1 MKDIKTSAAALRALV
16 ELGYPLELSRV
27 VDYLQNLD
35 SKDELLQFDSEEALC
50 NFLQKYPTMFWVEGG
65 KVFPAQ
71 MKPKGRPSPQTQQSQ
86 PKAQG
91 VSNSTDKT
99 TQLEQKVNKVET
111 LEGDEKKNRNLDSA
125 DTAKLREDSIKAIA
139 AVLKRE
145 GPTRLKALLKY
156 AHELPPEVRSFV
168 GKEKESIISFILEQ
182 PDVFFID
189 DNDIVFHVSTVHKEA
204 TQEFKLVLQSRGQLH
219 VDRLTGH
226 ISSFKHK
233 YAILWFIGG
242 SPSDVEKFLKGYPNI
257 FRVDDS
263 GTVSLIN
270 AKTKQPASAC
280 SGEKATTKDTTTKV
294 AVDSLSN
301 KTSKQ
306 LKTSKE
312 NKLLEEGVKHFRDVL
327 QVKGSMPI
335 ERLFGHVNQCR
346 DEVKRAI
353 GTKENEV
360 ETFLY
365 KYPEVFSISRKGNV
379 YLVSSNAKQQQV
391 NPGKDKLLAN
401 PKTKQCKESV
411 AIKEEGVKHFKKVL
425 ESKGSLHIK
434 SLCGHSGQYK
444 YVDPMLKIIGGGP
457 SSVMDFLKGFPN
469 MFSIGDDGMVHLTS
483 QSQANKPGT
492 ENRSYA
498 MVVETGQKVQAK
510 AADSSH
516 LQDNIKGK
524 SASST
529 AVVGTHDKTAGKAK
543 KESILLEGVQH
554 FKQVLESKGSMPL
567 KNIFGHVNQCRN
579 QVKWA
584 IGSSVDNVK
593 KFLLK
598 YPEVFYVDK
607 KMVVHL
613 ACNRAKEQQQEQNKP
628 NNKQLQIEEKALAH
642 FTEMLSRK
650 GPSTTHV
657 LSSCFSS
664 CGEDIRRHVG
674 NSKEGLIKFFRKH
687 PQIFKVDA
695 DEIVYLKSTGSMHI
709 QSMVFKPQRWAS
721 CDTLT
726 VPCDT
731 VFPKVLSKL
740 SGSTPDVR
748 SAVGGGT
755 LQQEEEVKDKPSQQD
770 RKDKNETGD
779 GTSTCTSMPCP
790 QTQHTPNQKA
800 DSSNNFP
807 DKFISVVKDILSKKG
822 SLHVVQ
828 LVEELGTMLPHE
840 RFELSGVR
848 LLLKKCPEDFHVND
862 QDIVEELPPMNVFA
876 VVNKMLGNNSCF
888 ATMEDT
894 SIVYVHIAL
903 YRERMGVDCTR
914 LQDHLSTGDI
924 LLVDTEHGTPGSSS
938 KWTATNIRAVFKSP
952 KSVDADK
959 NGVNFQT
966 PMPFLPA
973 TTIIRSP
980 SEICG
985 AIVKLVASSTLH
997 VKDLSSRMK
1006 YLNHDAVLYLREKGG
1021 LLSFLQSQPQL
1032 FLVQDKCVTLV
1043 AGEGELDEGTSQCLA
1058 SPGAR
1063 CTIGEVSVISKN
1075 IAHLRLPDD
1084 KEAILDL
1091 TDSITTSHL
1100 SVGDCLVAYI
1110 NIVPSNQSE
1119 IPWEVS
1125 EVKHVMGK
1133 AVPAQVHAKT
1143 ATATCGSHLLKYVL
1157 QQCVLEEEVDTVLAW
1172 HRLLSQTTQVTFEEV
1187 EECLKGLS
1195 QKSKMHTLQQG
1206 VPCEFFEKYPT
1217 LFHVDRFRKAVSL
1230 VECSPVSKTLFVGDV
1245 KHVKTPPAQVEGN
1258 TQPAT
1263 EKPPPGL
1270 ENSLASAADLDTDK
1284 DAVEFFKSM
1293 VFAKGQV
1300 SLQVLSTC
1308 FDACPTAI
1316 RQHVGSSMKGLAVFL
1331 RDHPDTF
1338 SLDENNMMCTLKN
1351 TFKTV
1356 KQGRETDQLSQKAIA
1371 YFKAILSKKGPLTI
1385 HVLSSGFGP
1394 CPKNIRS
1401 HVGSSKVGLTNFFL
1415 DHPEIFTVD
1424 KDQVVS
1430 LTDKA
1435 SAAVDPSLP
1444 PNKDGGDNLDCNY
1457 LSDGVRLVDAQE
1469 QHQHPTRIQALEVD
1483 TNDASKEKQ
1492 TSDHAKEARD
1502 QSSPNCRIGSA
1513 LLQEGSELS
1522 TEVQEDGDISTVE
1535 DASKSSCPQ
1544 SPNPPV
1550 LHSSEEQHLEDQ
1562 ADQEPEQED
1571 QAEIEKE
1578 TLELIVNLIWNCGQ
1592 VSLRSLQGHI
1602 NLLGEEKQDC
1612 IKDKGGLLTFLQHHY
1627 GQIFKIDSASEHVS
1641 LWGIQVEQKAELDFL
1656 MDSSAKGEQLQPKQL
1671 TVEEEVET
1679 VGSSLEKTLI
1689 SVDISDTEN
1698 SKKNHNVPMKETEDD
1713 TATSLL
1719 KIKHDTDV
1727 DFSTAV
1733 TPSVLVAQETDIV
1746 SLPIPTAQSP
1756 NPLLE
1761 QYLNEQEAV
1770 CDSSGLPTATV
1781 HPVVPVDSPPG
1792 QPDDDFTSLLH
1803 MFKDNLSPIQDNL
1816 VEVEM
1821 DIGRI
1826 PIARYYNPASPN
1838 LLAPLRLSEETLTR
1852 ETLETILSALPL
1864 DRSATGQGRV
1874 LLRGSL
1880 HWVSTLKNSSDDV
1893 VGLTLRRG
1901 QAVPGCLDLLWD
1913 MVTSGTSTLII
1924 GRPCSGK
1931 TTLLRE
1937 WARVLSDVCYRRVI
1951 VVDTLNE
1958 IAGGD
1963 DVPHPG
1969 VGGARRVQVH
1979 NRCQQVSQLQTA
1991 ARNHSPDC
1999 IIVDEV
2005 QTQEEVTAL
2014 QAIRLTGIQVIAGV
2028 CAGSLPDLLHNSVMR
2043 GLLGLSDP
2051 TSSTSAQHSA
2061 NRQTPTFPHTLP
2073 VFQAAVQIH
2082 NRDNLS
2088 VYSDV
2093 ASFVRMSLLEGRF
2106 PLAQHRKRVVTNG
2119 RQTEL

>member
-27 VDYLQNLD
+27 VDYLKNLE
-35 SKDELLQFDSEEALC
+35 SKDELLQFDNEEGLC

-91 VSNSTDKT
+91 VSNSTDKA

-125 DTAKLREDSIKAIA
+125 DIAKLREDSIKAIA

-156 AHELPPEVRSFV
+156 AHELPPEVRLFV
-168 GKEKESIISFILEQ
+168 GKEEESIISFILEQ

-189 DNDIVFHVSTVHKEA
+189 DNDVVFHVSTVHKEA
-204 TQEFKLVLQSRGQLH
+204 AQEFKLVLQSRGKLH

-226 ISSFKHK
+226 ISSSKHRH
-233 YAILWFIGG
+233 AILWFIGG
-242 SPSDVEKFLKGYPNI
+242 RSDVEKFLKGYPNV

-270 AKTKQPASAC
+270 AKSKQPTLASAC
-280 SGEKATTKDTTTKV
+280 SGEKATTTDTTTKV

-301 KTSKQ
+301 KTSEQ

-360 ETFLY
+360 ETFLH
-365 KYPEVFSISRKGNV
+365 KYPEVFSISRKRNV

-755 LQQEEEVKDKPSQQD
+755 LQQEEEVKDKLSQQD
-770 RKDKNETGD
+770 RKDKYETGD

-807 DKFISVVKDILSKKG
+807 DKFISAVKDILSKKG

-828 LVEELGTMLPHE
+828 LVDKLGTMLPHE

-862 QDIVEELPPMNVFA
+862 QDIVEEVPPMNVFA

-888 ATMEDT
+888 ATLEDT

-973 TTIIRSP
+973 TTIVRSP

-1075 IAHLRLPDD
+1075 IAHLHLPDD

-1125 EVKHVMGK
+1125 EVKCVMGI

-1217 LFHVDRFRKAVSL
+1217 LFHVDRFRKTVSL
-1230 VECSPVSKTLFVGDV
+1230 VECSPMSKTLFVGDV
-1245 KHVKTPPAQVEGN
+1245 KHVKTLPAQVEGN
-1258 TQPAT
+1258 TQTVT
-1263 EKPPPGL
+1263 EKPPVLG
-1270 ENSLASAADLDTDK
+1270 NSVASAADTDK

-1293 VFAKGQV
+1293 VLAKGQV
-1300 SLQVLSTC
+1300 SVQVLSTC

-1316 RQHVGSSMKGLAVFL
+1316 RQHVGSSMKGLAKFL

-1338 SLDENNMMCTLKN
+1338 SLDKNDMVCALKD

-1356 KQGRETDQLSQKAIA
+1356 KQGREMDQIAQKAVA

-1394 CPKNIRS
+1394 CPKNIRM
-1401 HVGSSKVGLTNFFL
+1401 HVGSSKFGLTNFFFY
-1415 DHPEIFTVD
+1415 HPEIFTVD

-1430 LTDKA
+1430 LTDKT
-1435 SAAVDPSLP
+1435 SAAVDHSLP
-1444 PNKDGGDNLDCNY
+1444 PSKDGGDKLDSNS
-1457 LSDGVRLVDAQE
+1457 LSVGTLVDAQG
-1469 QHQHPTRIQALEVD
+1469 QHQHSAPTPLAVEED
-1483 TNDASKEKQ
+1483 TDGVNNQKQ
-1492 TSDHAKEARD
+1492 TSDYAEGVRD
-1502 QSSPNCRIGSA
+1502 QSSLGPA
-1513 LLQEGSELS
+1513 LLLEVGELS
-1522 TEVQEDGDISTVE
+1522 SNVQEDRNISTVQ
-1535 DASKSSCPQ
+1535 DASRSSCPQ

-1550 LHSSEEQHLEDQ
+1550 LYSSEEQHLEDQ
-1562 ADQEPEQED
+1562 ADQEPQQKD

-1578 TLELIVNLIWNCGQ
+1578 TLELIVNLVQKSGQ
-1592 VSLRSLQGHI
+1592 VSLTSLQGHI

-1627 GQIFKIDSASEHVS
+1627 GTIFNIDPTSESVS
-1641 LWGIQVEQKAELDFL
+1641 LRQKQDVQRTEPDFL
-1656 MDSSAKGEQLQPKQL
+1656 TSSSAEGEQLQPKQL
-1671 TVEEEVET
+1671 TVEEEVEN
-1679 VGSSLEKTLI
+1679 VRSSLEKTSI
-1689 SVDISDTEN
+1689 RVDISDAED
-1698 SKKNHNVPMKETEDD
+1698 SKKNVPMKEAEDD
-1713 TATSLL
+1713 SRTSFL
-1719 KIKHDTDV
+1719 KPMHPTCTEECDEVDTV
-1727 DFSTAV
+1727 V
-1733 TPSVLVAQETDIV
+1733 TPSVSFTHETDAV
-1746 SLPIPTAQSP
+1746 SLPIPTVQTP
-1756 NPLLE
+1756 NPQLE
-1761 QYLNEQEAV
+1761 QYLNQEEAV
-1770 CDSSGLPTATV
+1770 CDSLGLPTATV
-1781 HPVVPVDSPPG
+1781 HPVVPVDNPPG

-2005 QTQEEVTAL
+2005 QTLEEVTAL

-2043 GLLGLSDP
+2043 GLLGMSDP
-2051 TSSTSAQHSA
+2051 PSSTSASRGVIPQP
-2061 NRQTPTFPHTLP
+2061 PTFPQALP